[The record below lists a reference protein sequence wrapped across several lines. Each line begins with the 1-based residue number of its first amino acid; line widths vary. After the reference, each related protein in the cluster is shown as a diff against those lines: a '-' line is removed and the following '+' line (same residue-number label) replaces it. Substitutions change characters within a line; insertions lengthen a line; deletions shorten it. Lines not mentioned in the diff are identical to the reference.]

1 MTYLNS
7 KGERHESRVADILTH
22 VAMHGVHHR
31 AQILAELRAAGH
43 VPPYLDFVHATRTGA
58 LGQLRA

>member
-1 MTYLNS
+1 
-7 KGERHESRVADILTH
+7 
-22 VAMHGVHHR
+22 MHGVHHR

-43 VPPYLDFVHATRTGA
+43 VPPYLDFIHATRTGA